1 MSDDAPKP
9 ASAENG
15 ANPFIINPA
24 IVRTVD
30 GEKWAGDNVEERD
43 RMLRIVNYETTD
55 CETVAEVVDVPYHR
69 VVGVQRYPLSDQQ
82 TEAMEAVEDRAP
94 LAADGGT
101 DDLEERVA
109 ELEKKMAHVTE
120 HNRRDTAPEGRR

>member
-1 MSDDAPKP
+1 MSNDAKP

-30 GEKWAGDNVEERD
+30 GEKWAGDNVEERE

-69 VVGVQRYPLSDQQ
+69 VLGVQRYPLTDQLA
-82 TEAMEAVEDRAP
+82 EAMESVEDRAP
-94 LAADGGT
+94 LTADGGT
-101 DDLEERVA
+101 DDLEGRVT
-109 ELEKKMAHVTE
+109 ELERKVENIAA